1 MPTIL
6 PELPFVSWSFPG
18 THRPSVPHDSVRPLP
33 ARHTLRLARNLA
45 GLSAS
50 LVLLA
55 LPLICVC
62 TLPQPALA
70 AKANTAA
77 QAAKN
82 AQPAH
87 AEEGDDELLMEEPA
101 ADHAQETTADTA
113 AAPGTAAAAEG
124 EHAAPKEGSSQA
136 GDAAEQQAA
145 ESGKAAEADSSAASK
160 AGAAEDKSPDADSPY
175 AAQVIALWP
184 SVDSFVTSP
193 FGERRGSTVPLLSDV
208 PMRPRYHSGL
218 DLRGH
223 LGWPVRSL
231 KDGTVLQAGQAG
243 SAGLMV
249 KVAQTDGKTVSY
261 AHLGKVL
268 VKKGDTVK
276 RGQHVGEV
284 GCTGRT
290 TGAHVHLTVRNREGR
305 HIDPRK
311 ELTGLWELYDP
322 PLEDLKKPV
331 QPQACMRRGVN
342 KRLAGT
348 QQYLRMRKALIES
361 GSYKIP
367 DIEPWEKSH

>member
-1 MPTIL
+1 M
-6 PELPFVSWSFPG
+6 
-18 THRPSVPHDSVRPLP
+18 PHDSVRPLP

-77 QAAKN
+77 QAAEN
-82 AQPAH
+82 TQPAH

-101 ADHAQETTADTA
+101 ADHAQEKADT

-124 EHAAPKEGSSQA
+124 EHAAPKEGTA
-136 GDAAEQQAA
+136 REKDGAATEQQAA
-145 ESGKAAEADSSAASK
+145 ESGAAAEADSSAAPK
-160 AGAAEDKSPDADSPY
+160 AGAAEDSSQSADADSPY
-175 AAQVIALWP
+175 AAQAIALWP